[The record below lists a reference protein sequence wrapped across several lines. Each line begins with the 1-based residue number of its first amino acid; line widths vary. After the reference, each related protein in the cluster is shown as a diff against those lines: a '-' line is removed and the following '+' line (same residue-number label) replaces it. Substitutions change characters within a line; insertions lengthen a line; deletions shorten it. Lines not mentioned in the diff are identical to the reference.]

1 LITLGSVGIV
11 PFAKRDDGKKPIA
24 RDQDQDRH
32 EAPETPLDEPRPPRM
47 QDPRPQPGPEGPY
60 VA

>member
-1 LITLGSVGIV
+1 VGIV